1 MNAKRPGKILFSLK
15 LITHFWLWLFCSMV
29 QMNLGD
35 NFLCLRLLKS
45 TKPVSHDRKN
55 ERDWSKG
62 HQEEK
67 NQREKWLG
75 SGPEIYW
82 QVRVKMKGAWWGPN
96 YGSQKAKQEVHLY
109 VFYQQVCGSQNKW
122 VGEGLSVMASS
133 TPSWITFSD
142 LLSTFVFQHE
152 CLKLCWSSEV
162 TPFRRNVNWEVILRL
177 ALSHKGTT
185 YAAACEKAL

>member
-1 MNAKRPGKILFSLK
+1 MNAKLPGKIHSSLQ

-29 QMNLGD
+29 QVNLGD

-62 HQEEK
+62 HQEETS
-67 NQREKWLG
+67 QREKWLG

-82 QVRVKMKGAWWGPN
+82 QVRVKAKGAWWGPN

-122 VGEGLSVMASS
+122 VGEGLTECGGFLCSALIYIFGF
-133 TPSWITFSD
+133 TEYICFPKWIFEVALEFGSD
-142 LLSTFVFQHE
+142 SIPQQCKLGGQSETG
-152 CLKLCWSSEV
+152 LK
-162 TPFRRNVNWEVILRL
+162 P
-177 ALSHKGTT
+177 
-185 YAAACEKAL
+185 